1 MVFEKFLEAKQK
13 QNLRASTLNEHV
25 GLFKSIT
32 KFHES
37 RSDRTLY
44 LSDITTQ
51 FIADYVYWMKN
62 EAVRY
67 EGHKYFPEHAQT
79 VGLSDATIEG
89 RLKYLKTFVNWCLKE
104 EMLKDNPFNK
114 FEGFR
119 KDEVEIE
126 ILTREELN
134 NLLKVVK
141 GHSNKSFK
149 NFRDYVLL
157 HLLVDSML
165 RITECLL
172 ISPHDIDHT
181 NRTIIIRSTNAKSRK
196 ARIVPLS
203 NKTYRLLLQ
212 LQEENALFEGEV
224 DDLLF
229 LSLSGRMLNNNN
241 VLRDFKK
248 YALEAGITKRF
259 YIHLLRHSAAT
270 HYLHHLEMLNRCA

>member
-1 MVFEKFLEAKQK
+1 VKYFDEKPTIAKRQPHKRTAEKAVKKESVKIIFEKFLEAKQK
-13 QNLRASTLNEHV
+13 QNLRTSTLNEHI
-25 GLFKSIT
+25 GLCKNVA

-37 RSDRTLY
+37 RYDRSFY

-62 EAVRY
+62 EAIRY
-67 EGHKYFPEHAQT
+67 DGHKYIPEHAQT

-104 EMLKDNPFNK
+104 EILKENPFTK
-114 FEGFR
+114 FEGFK

-134 NLLKVVK
+134 KLLKVVK

-172 ISPHDIDHT
+172 TSPHDIDHT
-181 NRTIIIRSTNAKSRK
+181 SR
-196 ARIVPLS
+196 
-203 NKTYRLLLQ
+203 Y
-212 LQEENALFEGEV
+212 
-224 DDLLF
+224 
-229 LSLSGRMLNNNN
+229 
-241 VLRDFKK
+241 
-248 YALEAGITKRF
+248 
-259 YIHLLRHSAAT
+259 
-270 HYLHHLEMLNRCA
+270 